1 MMDNWTACE
10 VAYKNGYNK
19 GYEVGQKDAMIEFL
33 TEYGDALKEV
43 VANLDRLLEKYK
55 AE

>member
-1 MMDNWTACE
+1 MDNWTAYE
-10 VAYKNGYNK
+10 ASFKNGYDK
-19 GYEVGQKDAMIEFL
+19 GYEAGQKDAMIEFL
-33 TEYGDALKEV
+33 TEYGVALKEV

>member
-1 MMDNWTACE
+1 MDNWTAYE
-10 VAYKNGYNK
+10 ASFKNGYEK
-19 GYEVGQKDAMIEFL
+19 GYEAGQKDAMIEFL
-33 TEYGDALKEV
+33 TEYGVALKEV

>member
-1 MMDNWTACE
+1 MNNWVACE
-10 VAYKNGYNK
+10 VAFKNGY
-19 GYEVGQKDAMIEFL
+19 ETGQKDAMVEFL
-33 TEYGDALKEV
+33 TEYGVALKEV

>member
-1 MMDNWTACE
+1 MDNWTALE
-10 VAYKNGYNK
+10 SAFKNGY
-19 GYEVGQKDAMIEFL
+19 EAGQKDAMIEFL
-33 TEYGDALKEV
+33 TEYGIALKEV

>member
-1 MMDNWTACE
+1 MNHWAACE
-10 VAYKNGYNK
+10 AAFKNGYHK
-19 GYEVGQKDAMIEFL
+19 GYEAGQKDAMIEFL
-33 TEYGDALKEV
+33 TEYGVALKEM

>member
-1 MMDNWTACE
+1 MDNWTAYE
-10 VAYKNGYNK
+10 TSFKNGYDK
-19 GYEVGQKDAMIEFL
+19 GYEAGQKDAMIEFL
-33 TEYGDALKEV
+33 TEYGVALKEV